1 MDQKQSPQTL
11 LAARKVTKTFGTFTA
26 LDAVDLDVTRGEVLC
41 IIGPSG
47 SGKSTLLRCLNQI
60 ERSNGGAIWIDDE
73 LVGYR
78 QHGNT
83 LYELDDRAIA
93 RQRLACGM
101 VFQRFNLFNHM
112 TALQNIMEGPVT
124 VLKRPRPEVR
134 QEALALLKRVGLA
147 DKQDAYPSQLS
158 GGQQQRV
165 AIARALAMSPKIG
178 RASCRER
185 V

>member
-93 RQRLACGM
+93 
-101 VFQRFNLFNHM
+101 
-112 TALQNIMEGPVT
+112 
-124 VLKRPRPEVR
+124 
-134 QEALALLKRVGLA
+134 
-147 DKQDAYPSQLS
+147 
-158 GGQQQRV
+158 
-165 AIARALAMSPKIG
+165 
-178 RASCRER
+178 
-185 V
+185 